1 MSGRS
6 QANTIL
12 TWKHKTMK
20 LNGVDLSKLLDPNK
34 AQQLIKVAAK
44 IVNEKESKNS
54 LSNLVRK
61 KKDHSLQITEEDL
74 SLLSV
79 EVCTRHRQ
87 GKEDTIV
94 EIIFPTNYEH
104 AERLFKEVANL
115 ICKFHVIHSSYI

>member
-1 MSGRS
+1 MTGEY

-12 TWKHKTMK
+12 TWKHKTMI

-44 IVNEKESKNS
+44 IVNEKESKKS
-54 LSNLVRK
+54 LSTLVRR
-61 KKDHSLQITEEDL
+61 KKDRSLQITEEDL
-74 SLLSV
+74 SLLNV
-79 EVCTRHRQ
+79 KVCTRNRQ
-87 GKEDTIV
+87 GNEDTIV

-115 ICKFHVIHSSYI
+115 ICKFHVIYSSYI